1 MPTLLLEVGAEEIP
15 AGYIVPALKA
25 MAADLKKKLSAAR
38 ITHGEARIYGTPRH
52 LAVMIEDVAT
62 RQKTV
67 TSEIQGPPQK
77 VAFDGSG
84 NPTVAGQKFAEKVG
98 LDVSKLT
105 VKTTQKGA
113 YVCAKV
119 VERGLAARTILK
131 QILPE
136 VILATPFPKTMRWA
150 DLDISF
156 ARPIHSVLALLG
168 PQVVSFQVGNI
179 KSGRTTFGHSFMH
192 PKKIKIADPAE
203 YIQKLADVHVMI
215 DIEARKQSTAHEIEA
230 AATAVGG
237 NVLPDDELLD
247 IVTNLVEYPV
257 ATAGRFD
264 DDFLN
269 IPEEILITA
278 MREHQ
283 KYFAVV
289 DNTGKLMPYFI
300 AVNNTRTKDLNL
312 VAKGHERVLRARL
325 ADAQFFYQS
334 DEKVLFDPWNK
345 RLEGVLF
352 QAELGTMAAKVNR
365 VKSIAGGLA
374 ANISSDTGF
383 QKRAVRAAELCKA
396 DLVSQVVVE
405 FPKLQGVMGRVY
417 AKVANEPEDVAA
429 AIEEHYR
436 PTYSGGRLPE
446 TSTGA
451 VLAIADKLDTI
462 CGCFA
467 VGLKPTGAS
476 DPYALRRQGIGII
489 NIMLNKSFSVSLSQ
503 MIGQALQ
510 PFRDKA
516 QGNIDVI
523 ATDILTFLK
532 NRMSR
537 QLVDEGFSKDVIAA
551 IISTGADSVPE
562 VWSRVKALQGLK
574 GAPDFEPL
582 AVAFKRVVNIIRKA
596 EKVDSTGLNEALFQ
610 HSSEKNLLTAFDMVQ
625 QKAMRNLEAG
635 HFESGL
641 LDIAS
646 LRDPVDAFFDG
657 VLVMA
662 EEADIRRNR
671 LALLGVIA
679 QLFNKFADF
688 SKLST

>member
-15 AGYIVPALKA
+15 AGYIVPALEA
-25 MAADLKKKLSAAR
+25 MAANLKKKLSSAR
-38 ITHGEARIYGTPRH
+38 ITHGQARFYGTPRH
-52 LAVMIEDVAT
+52 LAVLIEDVAT

-67 TSEIQGPPQK
+67 TSEVQGPPEK
-77 VAFDGSG
+77 VAFDADG
-84 NPTVAGQKFAEKVG
+84 NPTVASQKFAEKVG
-98 LDVSKLT
+98 LDVSKLK

-113 YVCAKV
+113 YVYAKV
-119 VERGLAARTILK
+119 VERGLTTRTILK

-136 VILATPFPKTMRWA
+136 VILSTPFPKTMRWA

-192 PKKIKIADPAE
+192 PKKIKISDPAE
-203 YIQKLADVHVMI
+203 YIQKLAHVDVMV
-215 DIEARKQSTAHEIEA
+215 DIETRKQATAREIKAA
-230 AATAVGG
+230 AATVGG
-237 NVLPDDELLD
+237 NVLRDDELLD

-289 DNTGKLMPYFI
+289 DDAGKLMPYFI
-300 AVNNTRTKDLNL
+300 AVNNTRTKDLSL

-334 DEKVLFDPWNK
+334 DEKVLFDPWNE
-345 RLEGVLF
+345 RLKGVLF
-352 QAELGTMAAKVNR
+352 QAELGTMAEKVAR
-365 VKSIAGGLA
+365 VKSIAGEIA
-374 ANISSDTGF
+374 ASVSSDIGF
-383 QKRAVRAAELCKA
+383 QNRVVRAAELCKA

-417 AKVANEPEDVAA
+417 AKVATEPEDVAA

-446 TSTGA
+446 TITGA
-451 VLAIADKLDTI
+451 VLAIADKLDSI

-467 VGLKPTGAS
+467 VGLIPTGAS

-489 NIMLNKSFSVSLSQ
+489 NIMLNMNFSISLKQ
-503 MIGQALQ
+503 MIAQALQ
-510 PFRDKA
+510 PFADKA
-516 QGNIDVI
+516 QSSIDVI

-532 NRMSR
+532 NRVSR

-551 IISTGADSVPE
+551 IISTGADRVPD
-562 VWSRVKALQGLK
+562 VWSRVKALQDLK

-596 EKVDSTGLNEALFQ
+596 EDVRDAAVDEALFQ
-610 HSSEKNLLTAFDMVQ
+610 HATEKELLTAFKAVQ
-625 QKAMRNLEAG
+625 QDALDHLNSG
-635 HFESGL
+635 HFEAGL
-641 LDIAS
+641 VAIAS
-646 LRDPVDAFFDG
+646 LRDSVDAFFDG

-662 EEADIRRNR
+662 EEVDIRRNR
-671 LALLGVIA
+671 LALLGAIA
-679 QLFNKFADF
+679 GLFNKFADF
-688 SKLST
+688 SKIST